1 MIETAKR
8 TNTWVLNFSE
18 RTVGQGFAAIWDM
31 TNHTREVWR
40 PSKTLNV
47 MLTNE
52 KQKDAGEWSD
62 SVHFEG

>member
-1 MIETAKR
+1 MGHDKSHSRGSTA
-8 TNTWVLNFSE
+8 NP
-18 RTVGQGFAAIWDM
+18 AAFDA
-31 TNHTREVWR
+31 RFKVWR